1 MTKYEKEIY
10 RIVNSSRDH
19 MTAEQMFSALREVY
33 PTVSLATIYNNLNRL
48 GEEGLV
54 GRISVEGSPERFD
67 RAEKHDHLVCE
78 RCGRLADVS
87 FDDLTASLRA
97 QLGEDFSY
105 YDLKVYYLCPQCR
118 AEQCKTD
125 EKGECE

>member
-1 MTKYEKEIY
+1 M
-10 RIVNSSRDH
+10 
-19 MTAEQMFSALREVY
+19 
-33 PTVSLATIYNNLNRL
+33 
-48 GEEGLV
+48 
-54 GRISVEGSPERFD
+54 
-67 RAEKHDHLVCE
+67 
-78 RCGRLADVS
+78 S

>member
-1 MTKYEKEIY
+1 MRSGAAAAHQRRGQPLFTLLTDE
-10 RIVNSSRDH
+10 
-19 MTAEQMFSALREVY
+19 
-33 PTVSLATIYNNLNRL
+33 
-48 GEEGLV
+48 
-54 GRISVEGSPERFD
+54 PERFD

>member
-1 MTKYEKEIY
+1 MFHEKPSEP
-10 RIVNSSRDH
+10 
-19 MTAEQMFSALREVY
+19 F
-33 PTVSLATIYNNLNRL
+33 
-48 GEEGLV
+48 
-54 GRISVEGSPERFD
+54 FD
-67 RAEKHDHLVCE
+67 FN
-78 RCGRLADVS
+78 CGRLADVS